1 VELPSP
7 VAADEPTPA
16 QRLIASERVLV
27 IAHRGDSSAAP
38 ENTLPAFQ
46 TALDAQADLVELDY
60 HHSADGVP
68 VVIHDEIL
76 DRLTNAEAIFG
87 RTGLLVS
94 SLPLSDLHRLDV
106 GGWFDDRFAG
116 TRLPTLSEALDL
128 IQSRSFTVIER
139 KGGDAQTLVR
149 LLEQKQLTDRV
160 VVLAFDWDF
169 VAECRRLA
177 PRLVLGA
184 LGAKPPSEAQLRAA
198 ATTGADLIVWDHQKI
213 GRQQIKLIHDFGK
226 KAWVYTLD
234 DPHRAT
240 EFMAA
245 GIGGIITNKPA
256 EMLQVRNAERGMRNR
271 SSSRSTLQP

>member
-1 VELPSP
+1 VDLPSP

-87 RTGLLVS
+87 RSGLLVS
-94 SLPLSDLHRLDV
+94 GLPLSDLHRLDV

-128 IQSRSFTVIER
+128 IQSRSITVIER
-139 KGGDAQTLVR
+139 KSGDAQTLVR

-160 VVLAFDWDF
+160 VVLAFDWEF
-169 VAECRRLA
+169 VTECRSLA

-198 ATTGADLIVWDHQKI
+198 AATGADLIVWDHQKI
-213 GRQQIKLIHDFGK
+213 GRHQISLIHYLGK
-226 KAWVYTLD
+226 RAWVYTLD
-234 DPHRAT
+234 DPPRAG

-245 GIGGIITNKPA
+245 GIDGIITNTPA
-256 EMLQVRNAERGMRNR
+256 EMLSLRRRQQSEAGRRVPGATSGK
-271 SSSRSTLQP
+271 